1 MCSSFGRSS
10 PKSTIKRTKKGRR
23 AEGKNERANQEVEEG
38 KGAPGKCFK
47 LHRRPRLG
55 RGSEG
60 KKEGHAFAGDL
71 SLCLFFFFSF
81 FLSPP
86 LSHCP
91 LVSRLFSDCRRN
103 NRRGVT
109 PRFASPRVENFGFR
123 YQQPDTRMT
132 RCVCRFEY
140 RFSGL
145 SVPAYLFP
153 PSVSLSL
160 FCSLSPSFSV
170 LLCLSRSA
178 FPDRFPP
185 TSRLPSSSV
194 APRLRRRFRE
204 VFPRTPSPG
213 RTKNNAASLPEPSV
227 SVGPTHSSR
236 SLFSP
241 AGSSFRWQFFF
252 FGWKEIVRESVGVFF
267 VSR

>member
-1 MCSSFGRSS
+1 MPS
-10 PKSTIKRTKKGRR
+10 PAI
-23 AEGKNERANQEVEEG
+23 
-38 KGAPGKCFK
+38 
-47 LHRRPRLG
+47 
-55 RGSEG
+55 
-60 KKEGHAFAGDL
+60 
-71 SLCLFFFFSF
+71 SLCAFFSF
-81 FLSPP
+81 SLFSLPPPPSLFLS
-86 LSHCP
+86 LCP

-132 RCVCRFEY
+132 CCVCRFEY

-160 FCSLSPSFSV
+160 FCSLSPSFSL

-213 RTKNNAASLPEPSV
+213 RTKTTRLHSQNLRFRSVLPIRVVRSFLPRARL
-227 SVGPTHSSR
+227 SVGS
-236 SLFSP
+236 
-241 AGSSFRWQFFF
+241 FFF
-252 FGWKEIVRESVGVFF
+252 SVGKKQFERVLESFF